1 VTTAIKALP
10 QSLHDFAE
18 THLGTISNTTFRGW
32 ELERSNVWE
41 LDSSK
46 GKAYIKALNLRKY
59 RQELRAFETW
69 LPNLESYG
77 VQTPK
82 LIAASEEIEV
92 NKGVLIISAVDGVLV
107 EGSTSEFD
115 VDVHEQAGK
124 FLRAFHDIEFE
135 DVDKVDLFSAYIK
148 RFEGWSKQGQ
158 AQKGGGLEPT
168 LYAWIKHHLDST
180 APLLQNV
187 SRVPCHRDYTPRNWL
202 VNSATSLGIID
213 FEHSNPDLWLADTHK
228 LWSAYWIKQ
237 PELETAFWQGYGHT
251 PSDDER
257 LLSLKLATLE
267 NMVTTVWSIEH
278 GDKTYEAH
286 GRKMLAHLQKE
297 LG

>member
-77 VQTPK
+77 
-82 LIAASEEIEV
+82 A
-92 NKGVLIISAVDGVLV
+92 
-107 EGSTSEFD
+107 SEFD

-168 LYAWIKHHLDST
+168 LYAWIKHHLDSTST